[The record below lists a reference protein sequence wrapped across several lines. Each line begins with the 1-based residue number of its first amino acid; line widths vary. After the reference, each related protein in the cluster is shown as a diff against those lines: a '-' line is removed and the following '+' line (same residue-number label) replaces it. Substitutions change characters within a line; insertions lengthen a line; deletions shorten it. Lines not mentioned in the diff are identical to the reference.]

1 MALYRIRI
9 RVKEV
14 KGFCPLYKPGDEII
28 LDGYYINA
36 KESNTPICMHAF
48 LAIASLLSA
57 FSHGASARDLGI
69 GEKENIGYLQCP
81 DPGPPHTK
89 GGTVLFELIRE
100 KPLSNH

>member
-1 MALYRIRI
+1 MPLYRVKI

-14 KGFCPLYKPGDEII
+14 RGFCPLYKPGDEIV
-28 LDGYYINA
+28 LNGYYIDTKKSA
-36 KESNTPICMHAF
+36 PVCMHAF
-48 LAIASLLSA
+48 LALSSLLSA

-69 GEKENIGYLQCP
+69 GEKDDVGYLQCP

-100 KPLSNH
+100 GVIK